1 MSDAPARLT
10 PLLMAF
16 LAALD
21 HSAFSTWLRGSDSIW
36 AFPTVLTLHTL
47 GMMVLAGASAALD
60 LRLLGVARQIPLP
73 ALRGLFPLMWG
84 GFWLNLVSGSMLFVS
99 DATTK
104 GTLPMFY
111 AKLLFVAIGVVTL
124 VLIRR
129 EVYGRK
135 NADPFHVSSAARF
148 LAIASIAAWTLAI
161 TAGRLLA
168 YVA

>member
-1 MSDAPARLT
+1 
-10 PLLMAF
+10 MAF

-47 GMMVLAGASAALD
+47 GMMVLTGASAALD
-60 LRLLGVARQIPLP
+60 LRLLGVARQIPLL

-84 GFWLNLVSGSMLFVS
+84 GFWLNLMTGSMLFVS

-104 GTLPMFY
+104 GTMPMFF
-111 AKLLFVAIGVVTL
+111 AKLLFVAIGVATT

-129 EVYGRK
+129 EVYGR
-135 NADPFHVSSAARF
+135 NADPIHVSSTARF

-168 YVA
+168 YVAA

>member
-1 MSDAPARLT
+1 
-10 PLLMAF
+10 MAF

-47 GMMVLAGASAALD
+47 GMMVLTGASVALD
-60 LRLLGVARQIPLP
+60 LRLLGVARQIPIL
-73 ALRGLFPLMWG
+73 ALQSLFPLMWG
-84 GFWLNLVSGSMLFVS
+84 GFWLNLVTGSMLFVS

-104 GTLPMFY
+104 GTMPMFF
-111 AKLLFVAIGVVTL
+111 AKLLFVAIGVATM

-129 EVYGRK
+129 EVYGR
-135 NADPFHVSSAARF
+135 NADPIQGSATARF
-148 LAIASIAAWTLAI
+148 LAIASIAAWTFAI

-168 YVA
+168 YVAA